1 MMNPTLVQMN
11 NYSPTEDGIATATNG
26 YFLPPNGWASVEPRV
41 TYDSRVAMAALDVQK
56 HSPPTNVSLLH
67 ARPRNLRCE
76 RRNPPH
82 TVLPRQMFAHGPLA
96 AAVSEQYHVPFTAD
110 QRYSVPATFEFSSY
124 SNFNMDRDAHVSQGR
139 SGNHATNYDFW
150 TGIHSPS
157 AVGSVSASGL
167 SEQRPTMDGTPL
179 ANSIPLAWQR
189 SLYSGGD
196 PAASEGN
203 FFVRKDANGVPSTHF
218 EEATPAAHTFPPPDD
233 PSSPFPPSGV
243 GVQQSP
249 STIFAQHPSRGSP
262 KPPRPSILQDGRAHH
277 PAPQRGPLNPDS
289 PNLRG
294 ALCSAERERSEER
307 RATSA
312 AAGQHEKFIRTLRSV
327 RTRFGDV
334 YAEHEQGVEQGA
346 GGTGTGTGSNG
357 AGGGRWVCQC
367 GSTFVRDSDWERHA
381 MHSLSHSA
389 GGGFDCNLCDI
400 SFTRSDAM
408 FRHRRKKHGIRNAPC
423 RGPRESEDEGSQ
435 PIPRERQGT
444 RFSVGKY

>member
-1 MMNPTLVQMN
+1 MPVHETCTA
-11 NYSPTEDGIATATNG
+11 SAGIPHIA
-26 YFLPPNGWASVEPRV
+26 LPWQ
-41 TYDSRVAMAALDVQK
+41 T
-56 HSPPTNVSLLH
+56 
-67 ARPRNLRCE
+67 
-76 RRNPPH
+76 
-82 TVLPRQMFAHGPLA
+82 FAPGPLA

-110 QRYSVPATFEFSSY
+110 QRYSMPATFEFSSY
-124 SNFNMDRDAHVSQGR
+124 SNFNTDRDAHVSQGR

-157 AVGSVSASGL
+157 AAGSVSASGL
-167 SEQRPTMDGTPL
+167 SEQRPTMDGAQM
-179 ANSIPLAWQR
+179 ANSIPPAWQR
-189 SLYSGGD
+189 SVYSGGD

-203 FFVRKDANGVPSTHF
+203 FFVRKDANGVPSSTHF
-218 EEATPAAHTFPPPDD
+218 EEVTPAAHTFPPPEN
-233 PSSPFPPSGV
+233 PSSAFPPRGGVGAVTV

-262 KPPRPSILQDGRAHH
+262 KLPHPSILQGGRAHH
-277 PAPQRGPLNPDS
+277 PTPQRGPLNPDS
-289 PNLRG
+289 PNLRSG
-294 ALCSAERERSEER
+294 LHSAERERSEER

-312 AAGQHEKFIRTLRSV
+312 TAGQPEKFIRTLRSV

-334 YAEHEQGVEQGA
+334 YAEHEQGVEQSS
-346 GGTGTGTGSNG
+346 GGTGTAGSG
-357 AGGGRWVCQC
+357 GGGGRWVCQC

-435 PIPRERQGT
+435 PIPREIQGT